1 MEWLGSR
8 FNHNINWKV
17 RFTNPV
23 FIGQLL
29 LAVLS
34 PILAYAGLT
43 AADLTTWGALWD
55 LLAGAVSNP
64 YVLALTCISVWNA
77 LTDPTTHGISDSEQ
91 ALTYRRPK

>member
-1 MEWLGSR
+1 M
-8 FNHNINWKV
+8 FNINWKV

-23 FIGQLL
+23 FVAQLL

-43 AADLTTWGALWD
+43 ASDLTTWAALWD
-55 LLAGAVSNP
+55 LLVGAFSNP
-64 YVLALTCISVWNA
+64 YVLALVCISVWNA
-77 LTDPTTHGISDSEQ
+77 LNDPTTHGVSDSEQ